1 MREVLHLDNPSARAI
16 SLLYHC
22 SIISE
27 SLRMSK
33 HETDKKHD
41 FSAHHAM
48 RVKIV
53 HAALALAD
61 QIGWDIVTLAD
72 IASECEMSLAE
83 LHMYVAD
90 KGDVLCALGRLIDAQ
105 VLEGIEDPDPS
116 ATPKERLFDVMMDR
130 YEVLNDYRAGVIAIM
145 HSFKYDPKQALITMP
160 HLCRSMNWMMEAA
173 DVQVR
178 GFKGAFVLA
187 GMSGLYLKV
196 LKTWMED
203 ESPDLSKTMAAL
215 DTALAKAEK
224 LAEMIG
230 L

>member
-1 MREVLHLDNPSARAI
+1 
-16 SLLYHC
+16 
-22 SIISE
+22 
-27 SLRMSK
+27 MSK
-33 HETDKKHD
+33 HETQFESDL
-41 FSAHHAM
+41 SAHNKM
-48 RVKIV
+48 REKIV
-53 HAALALAD
+53 QAALALAD
-61 QIGWDIVTLAD
+61 QIGWDLVTLGD
-72 IASECEMSLAE
+72 IASECDLTLAQ

-90 KGDVLCALGRLIDAQ
+90 KMDVLCALGRIIDRR
-105 VLEGIEDPDPS
+105 VLENIEAPDPS

-130 YEVLNDYRAGVIAIM
+130 YEVLNDYRAGLTAIV
-145 HSFKYDPKQALITMP
+145 HSFKYDPKQALISMP

-173 DVQVR
+173 DVSVR

-215 DTALAKAEK
+215 DKELARAEK
-224 LAEMIG
+224 LADMVG